1 MSEDD
6 DTVLGNLSKAAKGFI
21 AALVTLVLALIIW
34 AGSPDNG
41 NEEPPPTSSTT
52 TEQVTSSTTETT
64 APPSTTSTT
73 IDDGPVDPPVDPPPT
88 PPGIVVDEANIP
100 APNTADAREGVQL
113 SPSGFTPRPT
123 PGDPAGAQFRLTCH
137 TSHYLY
143 DDPIIYPD
151 GPGRSHLHTFFGNTS
166 VHAGTQSMDEG
177 TASTCAGG
185 AANLSSYWVP
195 TMIDTDDN
203 TVVPGWRTMSFEA
216 YYKSGYRGVAA
227 QTIQDYPAGLR
238 MIAGDP
244 ARTSPHSAI
253 WDSPV
258 YYSCRNGSAEQ
269 SLSIA
274 DCDPGDIMT
283 MHVEFPQCWD
293 GVNLDSP
300 DHKSHMAYG
309 LGWPDLGCP
318 DSHPVPLSQI
328 TYNVY
333 YEVGP
338 GGTDS
343 WRLSSDVYDG
353 PAGYSGHGDWW
364 NGWTVFDQVVQN
376 CYNPYPGLDCSQN
389 QLGNG
394 QELRWAWR

>member
-1 MSEDD
+1 MIPERYRTHVVAILAAIVAIIGLAIVDLSGDD
-6 DTVLGNLSKAAKGFI
+6 EAS
-21 AALVTLVLALIIW
+21 
-34 AGSPDNG
+34 
-41 NEEPPPTSSTT
+41 PPTTVEPTTTTSEQATTT
-52 TEQVTSSTTETT
+52 TEAPAAPTTT
-64 APPSTTSTT
+64 TT
-73 IDDGPVDPPVDPPPT
+73 IDDGPVDPPTDPPPV
-88 PPGIVVDEANIP
+88 PPGILVDAADIP
-100 APNTADAREGVQL
+100 APNTADAREGAQIITT
-113 SPSGFTPRPT
+113 GHQGRPNT
-123 PGDPAGAQFRLTCH
+123 GDPTGAQFRLTCH

-166 VHAGTQSMDEG
+166 VHAGTQAMEEG

-195 TMIDTDDN
+195 TMIDTADH
-203 TVVPGWRTMSFEA
+203 TVVEGWRTMGLEV

-227 QTIQDYPAGLR
+227 QTIVDYPAGLR
-238 MIAGDP
+238 MIAGD
-244 ARTSPHSAI
+244 ATRTSPPGAI

-258 YYSCRNGSAEQ
+258 YYSCRNGTAED

-274 DCDPGDIMT
+274 DCAPGDILT

-318 DSHPVPLSQI
+318 ESHPVALTQI
-328 TYNVY
+328 DYRVY

-338 GGTDS
+338 EGTAS

-364 NGWTVFDQVVQN
+364 NGWTVFGQVVDH
-376 CYNPYPGLDCSQN
+376 CFAPYPGLDCGQN
-389 QLGNG
+389 NLGDGRQLD
-394 QELRWAWR
+394 WAWR